1 MRLPLVP
8 VAGAMVAGVL
18 AGRFLPLPLGL
29 YAALAVAGWVLAVAL
44 VGRAGLAAVSTGGI
58 LLAVGALAAGH
69 GRHAWTYLPDGHI
82 LTFTGPERQLATVR
96 GRVVTSP
103 SIRPPA
109 AHWQEPSTT
118 FLLAAAQIRSR
129 DGRWI
134 RTEGLVRVVV
144 QQPVEDLHTGMEV
157 ELPCWLQRYA
167 PPRNPGQYDP
177 LARARLDRVFVYAR
191 VRTAD
196 GIGRVPDAGGLCG
209 TIGRWVGWVR
219 ARSRQRL
226 ADAPDLDD
234 PAGGQVTQA
243 LILGERSPALS
254 QLNETMRRAGIA
266 HFLSISGL
274 HLAVFL
280 GFIYAL
286 CRLLLLSPR
295 GAAIVVL
302 VVLGAYLVLAEPRA
316 PLLRSAVMAAMLAIS
331 VIARRPSSPANAL
344 AAALILLLLL
354 DPLQLLTPGFQL
366 SFVIVAALIG
376 LHRPIKH
383 LLFGR
388 WLHLRGLR
396 VYRNP
401 GARFRRA
408 WQLVSNGTMDAVALS
423 LTAYLAAAPLAAI
436 HFSLF
441 SPYAVVLSLLLFPLV
456 AAVLIPGYLALLIQA
471 VAPNLAGVLASL
483 AGWVA
488 GGLTTVVAALEH
500 LPGLHVDLYPMGLG
514 WAIVLLAG
522 AGLLAA
528 VLLYGRRVHW
538 PIAAAAGAMVAVATV
553 WTQLPGTP
561 GPQAQLDL
569 LSVGSGQMAI
579 LRLPSGPTVLLDGG
593 ASIGRDLV
601 GRVLRPFLLDRR
613 LPWPR
618 IAFVSHGDVDHYSA
632 VEQLARTG
640 RLDAVYLSAHFG
652 RGDQPGQG
660 ETLFLEA
667 LAGAD
672 VEIRRVRPG
681 DRIPL
686 DDRTLVEVLWPDARA
701 AASTRKRDNELSLV
715 LRVTCDDQ
723 AVLLP
728 GDIEAVG
735 LSALAGRG
743 DQIRSQVLLLPHHGS
758 WQEALPAFVRAVDP
772 EIVLI
777 SRSRRL
783 AATGQA
789 GTFFADLSRRLR
801 MLSTR
806 QVGWVRVRF
815 GLGAS
820 RVVATAR

>member
-1 MRLPLVP
+1 V
-8 VAGAMVAGVL
+8 
-18 AGRFLPLPLGL
+18 
-29 YAALAVAGWVLAVAL
+29 YAALAVAGWIGAVAL
-44 VGRAGLAAVSTGGI
+44 VARTGLEAICTGGI

-69 GRHAWTYLPDGHI
+69 TRHAWTYLPDEHI
-82 LTFTGPERQLATVR
+82 LTFTGPERQLATLR
-96 GRVVTSP
+96 GRVATSP

-109 AHWQEPSTT
+109 AHWQEPSTM
-118 FLLAAAQIRSR
+118 FLLSARRIRSR
-129 DGRWI
+129 QGNWI
-134 RTEGLVRVVV
+134 PTRGLVRVVV
-144 QQPVEDLHTGMEV
+144 QQPVQDLHTGIEV
-157 ELPCWLQRYA
+157 ALPCWLQRYD

-177 LARARLDRVFVYAR
+177 LARARLDRVFVQAR

-196 GIGRVPDAGGLCG
+196 AIQPLGGGGGIFG
-209 TIGRWVGWVR
+209 TLARWIGWVR

-234 PAGGQVTQA
+234 PAGGHVTQA

-280 GFIYAL
+280 GFVYAL

-295 GAAIVVL
+295 RAAIVVL
-302 VVLGAYLVLAEPRA
+302 VVLAAYLLLAEPRA

-331 VIARRPSSPANAL
+331 VIARRPASPANAL

-376 LHRPIKH
+376 LHRPVKQ

-388 WLHLRGLR
+388 WLALRGLR

-401 GARFRRA
+401 NARARRA
-408 WQLVSNGTMDAVALS
+408 WRLVSNGTMDAVALS

-456 AAVLIPGYLALLIQA
+456 AAVLIPGYMALLVQA

-488 GGLTTVVAALEH
+488 GGLTAVVAALEH
-500 LPGLHVDLYPMGLG
+500 LPGLCVDLYPMGVG
-514 WAIVLLAG
+514 WAMVLLG
-522 AGLLAA
+522 AAA
-528 VLLYGRRVHW
+528 VIVATLRYGRRVHW
-538 PIAAAAGAMVAVATV
+538 PIAATAGAVVLAATV
-553 WTQLPGTP
+553 WTQLPGAAP
-561 GPQAQLDL
+561 AQAQLDV
-569 LSVGSGQMAI
+569 LSVGSGQLAI

-593 ASIGRDLV
+593 ASVGRDLL
-601 GRVLRPFLLDRR
+601 GRVLTPFLLDRR

-640 RLDAVYLSAHFG
+640 RLDTVYLSAHFG
-652 RGDQPGQG
+652 RGEQAGQG
-660 ETLFLEA
+660 EAFFLEA
-667 LAGAD
+667 LAAAG
-672 VEIRRVRPG
+672 VEIRRLRPG
-681 DRIPL
+681 DRVPL
-686 DDRTLVEVLWPDARA
+686 DDRTAVEVLWPDARA
-701 AASTRKRDNELSLV
+701 AAATRRRGNELSLV
-715 LRVTCDDQ
+715 LRVTCDQQ
-723 AVLLP
+723 ALLLP
-728 GDIEAVG
+728 GDIEEVG
-735 LSALAGRG
+735 LEALAERAEKV
-743 DQIRSQVLLLPHHGS
+743 RSQILLLPHHGS
-758 WQEALPAFVRAVDP
+758 WDDALPAFVRAVDP
-772 EIVLI
+772 EIVLV
-777 SRSRRL
+777 SRSGRL
-783 AATGQA
+783 AATGRA
-789 GTFFADLSRRLR
+789 GAFFADLSRGVQ

-806 QVGWVRVRF
+806 DVGWIRVRF